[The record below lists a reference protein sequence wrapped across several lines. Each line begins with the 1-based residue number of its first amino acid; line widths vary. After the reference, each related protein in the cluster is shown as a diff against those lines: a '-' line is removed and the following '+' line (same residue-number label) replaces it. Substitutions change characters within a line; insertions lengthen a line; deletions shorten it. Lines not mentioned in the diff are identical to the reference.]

1 MPKKKKTQARLKT
14 VTLKLPW
21 MSVAWDSDEKELKA
35 LRDLLNEVQTRR
47 AFEVNRG
54 MIKEQPVHFLDSILQ
69 MRDKTRKLINTL
81 PLDAKETR
89 LIMLT
94 VMDWLSEILDEWN
107 RSMINVNAGSWD
119 FRRFNP
125 RDMMDV
131 MDKSWNVIE
140 DVRKR
145 FDLLVKDLK
154 KQLKQ

>member
-1 MPKKKKTQARLKT
+1 
-14 VTLKLPW
+14 
-21 MSVAWDSDEKELKA
+21 
-35 LRDLLNEVQTRR
+35 
-47 AFEVNRG
+47 
-54 MIKEQPVHFLDSILQ
+54 MIKEQPVYFLDSILQ
-69 MRDKTRKLINTL
+69 MRDRTRKLVNTL

-107 RSMINVNAGSWD
+107 RSMINVNSESWD

-125 RDMMDV
+125 HDMMDV

-145 FDLLVKDLK
+145 FDLLVKDLE

>member
-21 MSVAWDSDEKELKA
+21 MSVTWDSDEKELKA

-54 MIKEQPVHFLDSILQ
+54 MIKEQPVYFLDSILQ
-69 MRDKTRKLINTL
+69 MRDRTRKLVNTL
-81 PLDAKETR
+81 QLDAKETR

-94 VMDWLSEILDEWN
+94 VMDWLSEILDDWN
-107 RSMINVNAGSWD
+107 RSMIYVNSESWD

-125 RDMMDV
+125 HDMMDV

-145 FDLLVKDLK
+145 FDLLVKDLE